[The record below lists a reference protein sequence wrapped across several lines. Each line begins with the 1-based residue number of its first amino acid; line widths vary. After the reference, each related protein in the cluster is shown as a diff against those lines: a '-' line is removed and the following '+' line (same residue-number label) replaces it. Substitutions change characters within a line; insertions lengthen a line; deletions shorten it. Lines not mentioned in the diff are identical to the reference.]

1 MPPNPKRSISS
12 SPLTPRSVNVP
23 AESAGGVKQRA
34 VGALAEGDVRGGAEE
49 GFDPAQDVES
59 LLRWMQV

>member
-1 MPPNPKRSISS
+1 MPPKRSISS

-23 AESAGGVKQRA
+23 AAESAGAVKQRA